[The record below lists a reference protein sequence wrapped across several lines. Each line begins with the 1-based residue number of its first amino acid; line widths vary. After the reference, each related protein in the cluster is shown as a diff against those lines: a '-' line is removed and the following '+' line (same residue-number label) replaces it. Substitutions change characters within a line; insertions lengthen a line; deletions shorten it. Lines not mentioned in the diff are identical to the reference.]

1 MLRPVLRP
9 VRLGLAQL
17 PQIEWRSLE
26 VGLAGALLVEAL
38 IAFSLMLKAQTYAV
52 HVNAEAYATRFCE
65 MYRAGAPLHQ
75 STVEA
80 LKVSRTNPG
89 ITTQVTHTG
98 TTYNADTYAA
108 THLSLRRC
116 AFR

>member
-1 MLRPVLRP
+1 MLRPVLKP
-9 VRLGLAQL
+9 MRLGLAQL
-17 PQIEWRSLE
+17 PQIKWRSLE

-38 IAFSLMLKAQTYAV
+38 IAVSLMLKAQTYAV

-65 MYRAGAPLHQ
+65 MYRAGASLHQ
-75 STVEA
+75 STIEA

-89 ITTQVTHTG
+89 ITTQVTHNG